1 MPRAPLIGLPSDR
14 KMVGAHPFQ
23 CVGEKYISA
32 AVVAAEAL
40 PVLLPSLQPAL
51 DWAQMLDRLDGL
63 ILTGS
68 PSNIE
73 PHHYSGEVSYEGNLH
88 DAARDANTLGLVRLA
103 IAHQVPVLALCRGL
117 QEVNVALGGSLHQ
130 KVHEQPGFDD
140 HRENK
145 DDPLDRQY
153 APSHAVHLAAGGIL
167 RQLAGSDS
175 VMVNSLHGQGIRA
188 LAPGLVVEATAPD
201 GLIEAVRLDRGDTFL
216 LAVQW
221 HPEWKVAENPFYLAI
236 FHAFADACR
245 QRMNQR
251 V

>member
-1 MPRAPLIGLPSDR
+1 MLGSPLIGLPSDR
-14 KMVGAHPFQ
+14 KMVGAHPFH

-32 AVVAAEAL
+32 AVVAAQAL

-63 ILTGS
+63 LLTGA

-73 PHHYSGEVSYEGNLH
+73 PHLYSDEASYEGNLH

-103 IAHQVPVLALCRGL
+103 VAHKLPILALCRGF

-130 KVHEQPGFDD
+130 KVHEQPGFQD

-145 DDPLDRQY
+145 DEPLDRQY
-153 APSHAVHLAAGGIL
+153 APSHPVHLAAGGML
-167 RQLAGSDS
+167 RPLAGCDS
-175 VMVNSLHGQGIRA
+175 VMVNSLHGQGIRN
-188 LAPGLVVEATAPD
+188 LAPGLVVEASAPD
-201 GLIEAVRLDRGDTFL
+201 GLIEAVRLDRADTFV

-221 HPEWKVAENPFYLAI
+221 HPEWKVTENPFYLAI
-236 FHAFADACR
+236 FQAFAAACR

>member
-1 MPRAPLIGLPSDR
+1 MSRAPLIGLPSDR
-14 KMVGAHPFQ
+14 KMVGAHPFH

-32 AVVAAEAL
+32 AVVGGGAL

-51 DWAQMLDRLDGL
+51 DWAQLLDRLDGL

-73 PHHYSGEVSYEGNLH
+73 PHHYSDESSYEGNLH
-88 DAARDANTLGLVRLA
+88 DPARDANTLGLVRLA
-103 IAHQVPVLALCRGL
+103 IEHRVPILALCRGF
-117 QEVNVALGGSLHQ
+117 QEVNVALGGSLYQ
-130 KVHEQPGFDD
+130 KVHEQPGFAD
-140 HRENK
+140 HRE
-145 DDPLDRQY
+145 DDDASLDQKY
-153 APSHAVHLAAGGIL
+153 APSHPVHLVEGGVL

-175 VMVNSLHGQGIRA
+175 VMVNSLHGQGIRN

-201 GLIEAVRLDRGDTFL
+201 GLIEAARLDRADSFL

-221 HPEWKVAENPFYLAI
+221 HPEWRVAENPFYLAI
-236 FHAFADACR
+236 FHSFADACR